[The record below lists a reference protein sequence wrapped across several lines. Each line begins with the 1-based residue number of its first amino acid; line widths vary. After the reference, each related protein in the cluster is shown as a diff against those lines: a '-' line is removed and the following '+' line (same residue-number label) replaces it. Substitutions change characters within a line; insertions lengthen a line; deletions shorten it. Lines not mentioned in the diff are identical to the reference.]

1 MRIRAAAQHGENRTD
16 GPQHHEL
23 CRRHDRGKANSRPAE
38 EREQERADCFTL
50 EGGEHEEGDRSRESG
65 LDDELD
71 PLLREPAGHRD
82 EHQWHDQEQ
91 RREVRGHQGGEGQ
104 QRVGTDEQH
113 EGGRSDQ
120 ADGRRRGDARGDEA
134 EQPESGGE
142 QGAPALGSEHE
153 QEDQQL
159 GDEDDH
165 GPEREDRWA
174 PDEQVRARRN
184 DGDEHEDLPARTAV
198 QQREES
204 ARAGRGPPDRRR
216 SSRGREVEGG
226 EAERERHRGEADDD
240 AQVHRSRGIPQ
251 ALDEADHAEH
261 SRVVVQLVA
270 LTNRVHTAET
280 RPSEAIGEGGV
291 ARVLVCEDEPDIL
304 ALIATRLEREGYDV
318 ITAADGDEG
327 LRKALEH
334 RPELLLLDW
343 MMPGLSG
350 LEVCTALRAH
360 PEASRTRVLMLTAR
374 AQQSDIDA
382 AFAAGVDDFIIKPF
396 RSGEL
401 QQRVADLLART

>member
-1 MRIRAAAQHGENRTD
+1 M
-16 GPQHHEL
+16 
-23 CRRHDRGKANSRPAE
+23 
-38 EREQERADCFTL
+38 
-50 EGGEHEEGDRSRESG
+50 
-65 LDDELD
+65 
-71 PLLREPAGHRD
+71 
-82 EHQWHDQEQ
+82 
-91 RREVRGHQGGEGQ
+91 
-104 QRVGTDEQH
+104 
-113 EGGRSDQ
+113 
-120 ADGRRRGDARGDEA
+120 
-134 EQPESGGE
+134 
-142 QGAPALGSEHE
+142 
-153 QEDQQL
+153 
-159 GDEDDH
+159 
-165 GPEREDRWA
+165 
-174 PDEQVRARRN
+174 
-184 DGDEHEDLPARTAV
+184 
-198 QQREES
+198 
-204 ARAGRGPPDRRR
+204 
-216 SSRGREVEGG
+216 
-226 EAERERHRGEADDD
+226 
-240 AQVHRSRGIPQ
+240 
-251 ALDEADHAEH
+251 
-261 SRVVVQLVA
+261 
-270 LTNRVHTAET
+270 
-280 RPSEAIGEGGV
+280 